1 MLISKMNAEVFISYA
16 SKDRK
21 RILDL
26 VDRLESAD
34 VSVWIDQMSIE
45 GATMWSEEIV
55 SAIRNCKVLIL
66 AISGNSAD
74 SKNVVKE
81 LALASEGQKNIL
93 PVYLESAEIPESMAY
108 QLAGIQR
115 VEFFDGDEEV
125 GQQSVI
131 RALAKLGVT
140 VSEEASTAAA
150 GAPKR
155 TSPGASHATTSEVT
169 KSEKAAWSKITAVVG
184 GVAVLAAGIF
194 FLGNRGNETIEQI
207 QPLAIPQTLNTNRVV
222 VLPFKTIG
230 TSGETADLGY
240 GLVSTLTSKLQ
251 PLQNLVVIA
260 KESARKYEDT
270 KLSPKEI
277 GQALGAGTIVIGE
290 IQMSS
295 DKVQVNIQMVNANTE
310 ALGWGST
317 FIKTKDEF
325 LDLQNE
331 IATQLASELK
341 GGLDAAEAQQLA
353 QKATENAEAQAEY
366 EAGRREWNKRSRQG
380 FDDAIKHFERAIE
393 LDSDYAEPF
402 AGLADTY
409 GLLPAYNFAKPKEAM
424 PKAKYYAEE
433 AIKRNPELASAYVS
447 IAWVKQTYE
456 YDWAGAEVNYRRGI
470 ELNPNYATGH
480 QWYGILLYGT
490 GKEELA
496 FKILSKAVELDPSSK
511 IIKCE
516 LAISCYRLNKVDRGI
531 EVIDN
536 ALEIDPMFLLALNTK
551 YVQLEA
557 GDLGTAISISEKA
570 REQYPDQPGYLRLL
584 FYLNWKANNREAA
597 LLYLV
602 ELLDLHKDT
611 IQRLDIAKIY
621 LTMDK
626 PESAYRWIQQG
637 IDDRE
642 PLVNNLATDPMFRK
656 YHDDTRFRELFQQV
670 NHPAYADK

>member
-1 MLISKMNAEVFISYA
+1 MNSEVFISYA
-16 SKDRK
+16 SKDRE
-21 RILDL
+21 RILHL
-26 VDRLESAD
+26 VERLESAG

-45 GATMWSEEIV
+45 GATMWSQEIV

-115 VEFFDGDEEV
+115 VDFFEGQEEI

-131 RALAKLGVT
+131 RALSKLGVT
-140 VSEEASTAAA
+140 VSEEASTAA
-150 GAPKR
+150 GESKR
-155 TSPGASHATTSEVT
+155 SSQGASHAATSEVA
-169 KSEKAAWSKITAVVG
+169 KSEKAAWSKIAAAVG

-207 QPLAIPQTLNTNRVV
+207 QPLAKPQTLDTKRIV

-230 TSGETADLGY
+230 SSGETADLGY

-251 PLQNLVVIA
+251 PLQNLTIIA
-260 KESARKYEDT
+260 NESALQFEGS
-270 KLSPKEI
+270 KLPPKKI
-277 GQALGAGTIVIGE
+277 GESLQVGTIVTGE
-290 IQMSS
+290 IQTS
-295 DKVQVNIQMVNANTE
+295 DEKIQVNIRVIDANTE

>member
-1 MLISKMNAEVFISYA
+1 MSAEVFISYA
-16 SKDRK
+16 SKDRD

-26 VDRLESAD
+26 VDRLDAAG

-45 GATMWSEEIV
+45 GATMWSQEIV
-55 SAIRNCKVLIL
+55 AAIRSCKVLIL
-66 AISGNSAD
+66 AISSSSAD
-74 SKNVVKE
+74 SENVVKE
-81 LALASEGQKNIL
+81 LALASEGRKRIL

-169 KSEKAAWSKITAVVG
+169 KIEKAAWSKISAIVG
-184 GVAVLAAGIF
+184 GVVVLAAGIF

>member
-1 MLISKMNAEVFISYA
+1 
-16 SKDRK
+16 
-21 RILDL
+21 
-26 VDRLESAD
+26 
-34 VSVWIDQMSIE
+34 
-45 GATMWSEEIV
+45 
-55 SAIRNCKVLIL
+55 
-66 AISGNSAD
+66 
-74 SKNVVKE
+74 
-81 LALASEGQKNIL
+81 
-93 PVYLESAEIPESMAY
+93 
-108 QLAGIQR
+108 
-115 VEFFDGDEEV
+115 
-125 GQQSVI
+125 
-131 RALAKLGVT
+131 VT
-140 VSEEASTAAA
+140 
-150 GAPKR
+150 
-155 TSPGASHATTSEVT
+155 
-169 KSEKAAWSKITAVVG
+169 
-184 GVAVLAAGIF
+184 
-194 FLGNRGNETIEQI
+194 
-207 QPLAIPQTLNTNRVV
+207 
-222 VLPFKTIG
+222 
-230 TSGETADLGY
+230 
-240 GLVSTLTSKLQ
+240 
-251 PLQNLVVIA
+251 
-260 KESARKYEDT
+260 
-270 KLSPKEI
+270 
-277 GQALGAGTIVIGE
+277 GE
-290 IQMSS
+290 IQTSS
-295 DKVQVNIQMVNANTE
+295 DKVQVNIQLVNANTE

-402 AGLADTY
+402 AGLADTF

-433 AIKRNPELASAYVS
+433 AIKRNSELASAYVS
-447 IAWVKQTYE
+447 IAWVKHIYE

-470 ELNPNYATGH
+470 ELNPNYATAH
-480 QWYGILLYGT
+480 HWYGILLYGT

-531 EVIDN
+531 EVIDD
-536 ALEIDPMFLLALNTK
+536 ALEIDPMFLLALDTK

-557 GDLGTAISISEKA
+557 GDLETAISISEKA
-570 REQYPDQPGYLRLL
+570 WEQYPDQPGYLRLL
-584 FYLNWKANNREAA
+584 FYLNWKADNREAA

-611 IQRLDIAKIY
+611 IQRFEIAKIY
-621 LTMDK
+621 LTLDE

-642 PLVNNLATDPMFRK
+642 PLVNHLATDPMFRK
-656 YHDDTRFRELFQQV
+656 YHDDPRFRELFKKI
-670 NHPAYADK
+670 NHPVYVD